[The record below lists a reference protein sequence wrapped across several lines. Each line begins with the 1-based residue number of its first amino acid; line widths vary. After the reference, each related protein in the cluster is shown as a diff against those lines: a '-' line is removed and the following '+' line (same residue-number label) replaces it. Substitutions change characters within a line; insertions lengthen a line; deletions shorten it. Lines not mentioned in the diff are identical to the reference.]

1 MDADS
6 RKSHAIL
13 DLASRYL
20 KAKKIR
26 LLTPEIQCLHT
37 PIKLLEIGTG
47 SGGIAH
53 YFATQTSNQYQV
65 SAVDVQDSRMICDS
79 YDFYLV
85 NDIHLPFADN
95 SFDLIISNHVIEHV
109 GAQENQRLH
118 LQEIYRV
125 LKPSGMVYLAVP
137 NRWMLIEPH
146 YKLIFLSWLPKSYRN
161 SYLYWRRGVDIYDCE
176 PLELKELE
184 AMLRELKF
192 KYSNRSVDALFLTIE
207 LEMKGKVIAFLLR
220 LIPAWIYFLFRPVI
234 PTLIFTFR
242 KIEDVVE

>member
-1 MDADS
+1 MDSGS

-13 DLASRYL
+13 DLASRHL
-20 KAKKIR
+20 KAKKIQ
-26 LLTPEIQCLHT
+26 LLTHEIQCLHA

-53 YFATQTSNQYQV
+53 YFATQTSGQYQV
-65 SAVDVQDSRMICDS
+65 SAVDVKDSRIIFEG
-79 YDFYLV
+79 YNFYLV
-85 NDIHLPFADN
+85 NDINLPFADH
-95 SFDLIISNHVIEHV
+95 SFDLVISNHVIEHV
-109 GAQENQRLH
+109 GKKDNQSLH

-125 LKPSGMVYLAVP
+125 LKPSGMAYLAVP

-161 SYLYWRRGVDIYDCE
+161 SYLRWRRGVDFYDCE

-184 AMLRELKF
+184 AMLSKQKF
-192 KYSNRSVDALFLTIE
+192 KYSNKSVDALFLTID
-207 LEMKGKVIAFLLR
+207 LEMKGKTTAFLLR
-220 LIPAWIYFLFRPVI
+220 LIPAWIYFLFRSVI

-242 KIEDVVE
+242 KSE